1 VNVPVSNDQRDELEP
16 AAVGTQPPPADLERI
31 QQDLADVET
40 ALGRLDDG
48 TYFLDEVTG
57 EPMSDEVLAAN
68 PLARRVG

>member
-1 VNVPVSNDQRDELEP
+1 VNVPVSDDQRDPLES
-16 AAVGTQPPPADLERI
+16 AAVGTPPPPADLERI
-31 QQDLADVET
+31 QRDLADVET